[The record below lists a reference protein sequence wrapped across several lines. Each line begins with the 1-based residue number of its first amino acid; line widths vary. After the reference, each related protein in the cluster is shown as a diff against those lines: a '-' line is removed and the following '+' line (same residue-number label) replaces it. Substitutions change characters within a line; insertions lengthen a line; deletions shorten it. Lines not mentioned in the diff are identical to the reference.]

1 MSKVVY
7 CPCGVT
13 IRAVRE
19 SELIALAQQH
29 AKDNH
34 EMDLTPD
41 QVLAMARPENAG
53 GRRSP

>member
-13 IRAVRE
+13 IRAGDE

-29 AKDNH
+29 AKENH

-41 QVLAMARPENAG
+41 QVLAMARPEHAG